1 MKAVVWE
8 PPARQE
14 YDDALAVSRDAAALQ
29 RVIDDALREIV
40 AGRVTHAKV
49 GRSGG
54 RWCILS
60 AIPYSI
66 VYIDAAD
73 EIRVYALIHH
83 KRRTNYWK
91 QRLPQ
96 N

>member
-14 YDDALAVSRDAAALQ
+14 YDDALAVSRDAAAFQ
-29 RVIDDALREIV
+29 RVIEDALQDIV

-54 RWCILS
+54 RRCVLS
-60 AIPYSI
+60 EIPYSI
-66 VYIDAAD
+66 VYTETDD
-73 EIRVYALIHH
+73 EIRVYAMPHH

-91 QRLPQ
+91 QRLPK